1 MSAYYSTQATIEA
14 KVTALRV
21 RIWGDKNGVG
31 TVDPA
36 SLLQALAFA
45 KSRIL
50 AHVWRRY
57 GDTEVKSWTDTTA
70 PDLIKGISDDLSLY
84 YLASGANAVN
94 PVIDANY
101 KDAIAQLVAIRD
113 GLSDIPL
120 IHDDSYPTFT
130 EQAYSDYFGDETEEV
145 PVAV

>member
-1 MSAYYSTQATIEA
+1 MSYYSTQATIEA
-14 KVTALRV
+14 KATSNRV
-21 RIWGDKNGVG
+21 RIWGDKNADG
-31 TVDPA
+31 TIDPA
-36 SLLQALAFA
+36 SLSQALAFA

-57 GDTEVKSWTDTTA
+57 GDTEINSWTDTTA
-70 PDLIKGISDDLSLY
+70 PDLIKGISDDLALY

-94 PVIDANY
+94 PVIDLNY
-101 KDAIAQLVAIRD
+101 KDATAQLVAIRD

-120 IHDDSYPTFT
+120 IHDDSYPTLT

-145 PVAV
+145 PVTV